1 MLLHPSFL
9 KKRALGGILQDQET
23 MDQAAMALRWLILL
37 AGDEGNYDNNNKEGA
52 DVAIIMDAVEM
63 P

>member
-1 MLLHPSFL
+1 
-9 KKRALGGILQDQET
+9 
-23 MDQAAMALRWLILL
+23 LILL